1 MLLRRFNVEREAESQ
16 AEIARL
22 IAEGFEPAEEADDGE
37 EEVDDL
43 FSMTVKDLRDLAKAR
58 GISGAAA
65 LKKAELVEILT
76 EGGEE

>member
-58 GISGAAA
+58 GINGAAA
-65 LKKAELVEILT
+65 LKKAELIEILT

>member
-22 IAEGFEPAEEADDGE
+22 IAEGFEPAEEADEGE